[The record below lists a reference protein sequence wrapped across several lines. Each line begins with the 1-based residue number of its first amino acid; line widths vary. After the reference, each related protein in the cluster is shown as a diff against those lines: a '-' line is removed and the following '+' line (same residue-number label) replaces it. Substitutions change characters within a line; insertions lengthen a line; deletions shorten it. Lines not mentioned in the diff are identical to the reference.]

1 MKYITL
7 LFFALPSAIATIVPP
22 SYLPPDD
29 LYTIFNVGYGNRVLD
44 DQGDF
49 SPGRPIESKI
59 RYPDSTSSNTKWL
72 IRGVTF
78 DETEGRNVSIRS
90 QDAERNNHDTGG
102 FVGING
108 SDIIE
113 HETAVD
119 WGIVPVKDT
128 KEQFMIIKHGY
139 ALSALPGS
147 NNSDRWPLAA
157 QEINST
163 NLFQQWVFVPMNQV
177 LVYMSE
183 NNLV

>member
-59 RYPDSTSSNTKWL
+59 RYLDSTSSNTKVYTIVFFTCSKLTRGHFDKWL

-90 QDAERNNHDTGG
+90 QDAMRNNHDTGG
-102 FVGING
+102 FVGINVSICSG
-108 SDIIE
+108 
-113 HETAVD
+113 
-119 WGIVPVKDT
+119 
-128 KEQFMIIKHGY
+128 
-139 ALSALPGS
+139 LSTS
-147 NNSDRWPLAA
+147 
-157 QEINST
+157 
-163 NLFQQWVFVPMNQV
+163 
-177 LVYMSE
+177 
-183 NNLV
+183 